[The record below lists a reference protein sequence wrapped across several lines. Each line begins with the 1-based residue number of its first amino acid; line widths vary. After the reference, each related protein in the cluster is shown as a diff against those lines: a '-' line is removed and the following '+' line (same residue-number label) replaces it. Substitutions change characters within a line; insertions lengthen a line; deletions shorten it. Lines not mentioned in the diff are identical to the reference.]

1 MDKKICIFCGA
12 KTGQSAQIIHEV
24 EALCDLLIEQKYD
37 LVYGGGKS
45 GLMGI
50 VADKFLAAK
59 RQVIG
64 VRPEKLII
72 DEDAHDKLA
81 ELIVVKDMHE
91 RKAKMVD
98 LSDVFV
104 ALPGG
109 VGTLDEIVETF
120 TLFKIGFIDKP
131 SGILNVDGY
140 YDGLITLLDRMV
152 TNGFLDETAK
162 NRLMIEAKPTTLVA
176 RIKAF

>member
-1 MDKKICIFCGA
+1 MNKKVCIFCGA
-12 KTGQSAQIIHEV
+12 KTGQSIKIIQEV
-24 EALCDLLIEQKYD
+24 EALCDMLIEQEYD

-64 VRPEKLII
+64 IRPEKLII
-72 DEDAHDKLA
+72 DEDAHDELA

-98 LSDVFV
+98 LSDVFI

-131 SGILNVDGY
+131 SGILNIDGY
-140 YDGLITLLDRMV
+140 YDGLITLLDSMV
-152 TNGFLDETAK
+152 TNGFLAETAK
-162 NRLMIEAKPTTLVA
+162 DRLMIEAKPASLVA